1 MMISSMLIKGAM
13 PMISFFAASWVYC
26 YDKTNSVLIL
36 FIILYFMVRLLTR
49 KRRFFSSKTRKIFL
63 LSQNLVCVSYY
74 GLITQNT
81 YFFSLKISYV
91 CRTMDLLHRTHISSL
106 SKSCMCVVLR
116 TYYTEHEQ
124 CDVRLRLIPTCS
136 PSHKWTDENAAKF
149 TVRSQPEHSLTYPLQ
164 LKEKTKTH
172 RQSNENG
179 TERI

>member
-1 MMISSMLIKGAM
+1 MIKQ
-13 PMISFFAASWVYC
+13 
-26 YDKTNSVLIL
+26 IL
-36 FIILYFMVRLLTR
+36 FLYCSSYCTSWYVFSHENVDFFLR
-49 KRRFFSSKTRKIFL
+49 KHEKS
-63 LSQNLVCVSYY
+63 
-74 GLITQNT
+74 
-81 YFFSLKISYV
+81 FFSLKISYV